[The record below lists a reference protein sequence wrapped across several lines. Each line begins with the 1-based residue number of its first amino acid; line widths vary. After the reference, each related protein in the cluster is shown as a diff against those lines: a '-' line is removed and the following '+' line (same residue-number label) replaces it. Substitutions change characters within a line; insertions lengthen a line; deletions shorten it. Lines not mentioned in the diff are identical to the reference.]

1 MKFDIRIKSIK
12 MLGKL
17 KLYKKQVFKKDEE
30 ELMNGLMII
39 KKFLLKNELN
49 MKEKFKYK
57 KIIF

>member
-1 MKFDIRIKSIK
+1 MKFVIRIKSIK

-49 MKEKFKYK
+49 IK
-57 KIIF
+57 KLFFDSELF

>member
-1 MKFDIRIKSIK
+1 

-49 MKEKFKYK
+49 IK
-57 KIIF
+57 KLFFDSELF